1 MSKYKNVTAD
11 DLFFCYSKRLS
22 RFIHGKHGIKPIT
35 TAKSPSS
42 GIIFSIYP
50 KSESLQVA
58 INDYKNRK
66 N

>member
-22 RFIHGKHGIKPIT
+22 KFIHGKHGIKPLT

-42 GIIFSIYP
+42 GILFSIYS
-50 KSESLQVA
+50 KSESLQAA
-58 INDYKNRK
+58 IDDYKK
-66 N
+66 NQ